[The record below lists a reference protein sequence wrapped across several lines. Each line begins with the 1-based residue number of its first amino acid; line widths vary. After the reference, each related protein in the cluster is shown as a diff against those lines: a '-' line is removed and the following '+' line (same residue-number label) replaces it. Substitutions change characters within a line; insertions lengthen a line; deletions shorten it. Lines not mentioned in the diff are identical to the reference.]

1 MKELLN
7 KNILL
12 VDDEK
17 EILKLLEE
25 SLFKEG
31 FYHIFTAENCSRALK
46 LASQRN
52 IALFVLDVSL
62 PDGNG
67 FSLYEDI
74 REFSDAPVIFLTA
87 RGEAEDRLRGLELGA
102 DDYIVKPFLT
112 REFVLR
118 VKGLLKRTYQTEPVQ
133 SGFDLP
139 DRRVSFETASVIC
152 GDDEIRLTAKELILI
167 KKLYENKNKIVTND
181 DLCLAAWGDDYYGYA
196 STLMVHIRHIREKL
210 ELNPSKPSHIITVK
224 GIGYKLVI

>member
-167 KKLYENKNKIVTND
+167 KRLYENKNKIVTND